1 MRQKLSSGHSVR
13 GVRTLDVLPPVSAVE
28 VAGGAAG
35 DAAHLPHVQGVGEGG
50 LR

>member
-1 MRQKLSSGHSVR
+1 MREELPRGHSVR
-13 GVRTLDVLPPVSAVE
+13 GVRAFDVLPPVPAME